1 MWLAEQ
7 PLQPPLS
14 HERPGSL
21 QSGLF
26 LDRASVCPSANR
38 GLEDPDR
45 LGFALR
51 RLGNPAGR
59 YIG

>member
-1 MWLAEQ
+1 MKRFEKAGSQVVAE
-7 PLQPPLS
+7 
-14 HERPGSL
+14 GK
-21 QSGLF
+21 SGLF
-26 LDRASVCPSANR
+26 LDPASVCPSAKG

-51 RLGNPAGR
+51 RLGNPAWR